1 MSQRP
6 YFRFL
11 KRRHFLAAPAV
22 ACLAGES
29 LSAAAA
35 DSRVYAFGD
44 GIPLSPAEYAGLLKT
59 IADKE
64 PFEADDYSRG
74 GVVEKLEARM
84 ASLLGK
90 EAAVWLPTGT
100 LANHLAVRLLAG
112 DRRRVIVQAE
122 SHLYNDSGDCAQTV
136 SGLHLI
142 PLAMGKAAFSLGDVE
157 RASSDA
163 QLGRVATPIG
173 AIQIETPVRRKQGET
188 FDFREM
194 QRISAWAKERRI
206 GLHLDGARLLIES
219 AYTGRAVKEYTSLFD
234 TAYVSLYKYLNAGA
248 GAILAGPKALLS
260 DLYQTRRMFG
270 GGLPHVWP
278 YAAVALHYL
287 ADFET
292 TFRKARQTAEAV
304 IATLATDSNFTV
316 ERIPNGTNIFRMRV
330 HSVNGP
336 VYQLRLEEAGIS
348 ARPPAAEWFTMQV
361 NATWANV
368 TAEEITARFRKALG

>member
-1 MSQRP
+1 MSQPP

-22 ACLAGES
+22 ACLAGGS

-122 SHLYNDSGDCAQTV
+122 SHLYNDSGDCAQTL

-163 QLGRVATPIG
+163 QLGRVATPVG

>member
-1 MSQRP
+1 MSQPP

-22 ACLAGES
+22 ACLAGGS

-122 SHLYNDSGDCAQTV
+122 SHLYNDSGDCAQTL

-163 QLGRVATPIG
+163 QSGRVATPIG

-248 GAILAGPKALLS
+248 GAILAGTKALLS
-260 DLYQTRRMFG
+260 DLYHTRRMFG